1 MKLTRTLV
9 LTWATACALCTILWA
24 QQFQFN
30 LDHLAA
36 KASDS
41 VDVSLNSG
49 MLQFAGKFL
58 DGKDPDEAQ
67 VKKLI
72 SRLEGIYIKS
82 FEFKEEGVWSQADLD
97 RVRNQLKAPEWSRI
111 VGTRSAED
119 KETLEVHVRN
129 QNGKVTGVA
138 ILATGPKEFTVANIV
153 GAVDLDSLADLGG
166 HFGLPSMEKGTEPQ
180 KKKK

>member
-1 MKLTRTLV
+1 VNRAGTLV
-9 LTWATACALCTILWA
+9 RALVLACVPGAILWA
-24 QQFQFN
+24 QQFQLN

-41 VDVSLNSG
+41 VDISLNSS

-67 VKKLI
+67 VKRLI
-72 SRLEGIYIKS
+72 TRLEGIYIKS
-82 FEFKEEGVWSQADLD
+82 FEFKTEGVWSQADLD

-111 VGTRSAED
+111 VGTKSAED
-119 KETLEVHVRN
+119 NESLEVYVRN

-166 HFGLPSMEKGTEPQ
+166 HFGLPKMEKGA
-180 KKKK
+180 KKK

>member
-1 MKLTRTLV
+1 VKRAGSLV
-9 LTWATACALCTILWA
+9 LAWVLACALGAALWA

-41 VDVSLNSG
+41 VDVSLNSS

-72 SRLEGIYIKS
+72 ASLQGIYIKS

-111 VGTRSAED
+111 VGTKSAED
-119 KETLEVHVRN
+119 KENLEVHVRN

-166 HFGLPSMEKGTEPQ
+166 HFGLPKMEKGP
-180 KKKK
+180 KKK

>member
-1 MKLTRTLV
+1 VNRARTIALA
-9 LTWATACALCTILWA
+9 WALACALCAGLWA

-41 VDVSLNSG
+41 VDVSLNSS

-58 DGKDPDEAQ
+58 DGKDPDEVQ

-72 SRLEGIYIKS
+72 ARLEGIYIKS
-82 FEFKEEGVWSQADLD
+82 FEFKEEAVWSQADLD

-111 VGTRSAED
+111 VGTTSAGD

-166 HFGLPSMEKGTEPQ
+166 HFGLPKMEKGQ
-180 KKKK
+180 KKK